1 MIYINASENLLPL
14 EAFHTFPVLKELEL
28 AFNGIKTVYV
38 KYGDFKS
45 LEGGVC
51 HVADHQEVHPE
62 VPSAGDTDAG

>member
-1 MIYINASENLLPL
+1 MTTILSFSYVFYKLQFPLSLPSL

-45 LEGGVC
+45 LEV
-51 HVADHQEVHPE
+51 
-62 VPSAGDTDAG
+62 SWR

>member
-1 MIYINASENLLPL
+1 MSFTSYSFPLSPPSL

-45 LEGGVC
+45 LEV
-51 HVADHQEVHPE
+51 
-62 VPSAGDTDAG
+62 SWR